1 MQIEPFSFTDFLA
14 CLRSRKPFTFSRW
27 GDGEWR
33 SVLGATSGVNCDGH
47 RFFAEMGRDLSA
59 VLAAKPNYLLGMQPL
74 ALRMFGAKIEDFLA
88 QHSLQALPWINADVI
103 HRGAIQGELAA
114 LLEVID
120 AVPLVIVGPDHLKRA
135 QGVLHYQAFVDV
147 PPKNCYLAME
157 RIIADTLNAV
167 DDLKEPGVISISASM
182 PAEIII
188 DRLHRRLNG
197 RHTLIDFG
205 SVWDPL
211 AGVQSRSY
219 MRRKRT

>member
-1 MQIEPFSFTDFLA
+1 MQLEPFTFADFLA
-14 CLRSRKPFTFSRW
+14 RLRSCKPFTFSRW

-33 SVLGATSGVNCDGH
+33 SVLGTTSGVNCDGH
-47 RFFAEMGRDLSA
+47 RFFTEMGQDLCN
-59 VLAAKPNYLLGMQPL
+59 VLTAKPDYLLGMQPL
-74 ALRMFGAKIEDFLA
+74 ALRMFGAKIEAFLA
-88 QHSLQALPWINADVI
+88 KHGLQALGWVNADVI

-114 LLEVID
+114 LLEIID
-120 AVPLVIVGPDHLKRA
+120 AVPLVVVGPDHLKRA
-135 QGVLHYQAFVDV
+135 QGVLRYQAFVDV

-167 DDLKEPGVISISASM
+167 DALQAPGVISISASM

-211 AGVQSRSY
+211 AGVRSRSY
-219 MRRKRT
+219 MRRNRS